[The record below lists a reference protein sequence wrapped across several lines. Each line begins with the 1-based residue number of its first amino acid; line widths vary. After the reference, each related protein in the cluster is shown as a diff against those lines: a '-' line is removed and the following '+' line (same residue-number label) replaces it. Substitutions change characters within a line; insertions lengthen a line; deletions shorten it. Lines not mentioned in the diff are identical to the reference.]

1 MNSYFFK
8 LNRSINYKLYKNNKK
23 IKWNENIIRNSN
35 SKQNLQNNKEQSENH
50 EANNQIKLIIVGINR
65 TTTC

>member
-1 MNSYFFK
+1 MNSYFFN